1 MGCEPVDVGVSGA
14 NPDGP
19 RRKLQKP
26 MPDIAVG
33 DTSDAQKG
41 FAVKSLIGVHCVILT
56 ALLTRLANSCSG
68 YSNVAEK
75 TY

>member
-1 MGCEPVDVGVSGA
+1 
-14 NPDGP
+14 
-19 RRKLQKP
+19 

-56 ALLTRLANSCSG
+56 ALLTRLANIHDG
-68 YSNVAEK
+68 HSNIDTKA
-75 TY
+75 Y